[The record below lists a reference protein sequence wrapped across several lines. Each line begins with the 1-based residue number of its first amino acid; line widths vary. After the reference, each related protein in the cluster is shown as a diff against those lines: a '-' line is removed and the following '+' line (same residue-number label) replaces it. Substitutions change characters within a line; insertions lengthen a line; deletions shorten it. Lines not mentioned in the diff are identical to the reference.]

1 MRLRSFVCSIAIWA
15 LAGCVSSG
23 VDGLNGAEVNEIS
36 GNQPYSISTSSD
48 HARVGDTSQRFELR
62 HGDCRGYDC
71 DNDRQRIE
79 LLQSYQA
86 ENTSVGE
93 TIWYGWSIYLPE
105 DFQDIS
111 PANTLMGQVKLKDW
125 RGPMWSLEIKRG
137 ALSLVIEN
145 APNFGTYCPVV
156 WLSQMRGRW
165 TDIVVKADYRLRP
178 QESRSLEFWV
188 NGQRSRCGWSGPLI
202 SQEMLDLST
211 TDRLSFRY
219 GIYNSYVSRWLSR
232 NATRR
237 VTADQFVD
245 LHEDSGHIARSPSN
259 TPFLYDWGVE
269 LPTFVAYYDEVRVG
283 SSREA
288 VDVRMIYDNN

>member
-1 MRLRSFVCSIAIWA
+1 MRLRSFVYSIAIWA

-23 VDGLNGAEVNEIS
+23 VDGLNGAEVNDTS

-79 LLQSYQA
+79 LVQPYQA

-111 PANTLMGQVKLKDW
+111 PANTLMGQVKLQGW
-125 RGPMWSLEIKRG
+125 RGPMWSLEVKRG

-145 APNFGTYCPVV
+145 APNLGTDCPVV
-156 WLSQMRGRW
+156 WLSNMRGRW

-202 SQEMLDLST
+202 SQAMLDLST

-245 LHEDSGHIARSPSN
+245 LHEDSGHITRSPSN